1 MSHAPVVATVDP
13 QARTAVK
20 SANNQ
25 VSNLPAYQAAHQHIP
40 MQETYSS
47 FSASTTGTWSSYSQW
62 TLTPSQ
68 LPHVVD
74 KLTLALTLGAGSV
87 TGSGAASN
95 VSLVNDAAFLSKLVE
110 VRIGSQL
117 LASLYPENSYVQPV
131 IHMTTEEKALYL
143 PVVGNASLATR
154 RTNTAAG
161 QTLYWDIP
169 VPFITAKGW
178 LTAQHPFN
186 FDIKVFHNDLT
197 SIVQTTGTSPVL
209 PISSVVLNVS
219 GRNYLSQQNAVNA
232 VMNQRRLGPAHQRF
246 LDPVQQQ
253 FTLASGSSQY
263 TVQLTNV
270 TGMVSHLLF
279 LVRAQS
285 SVGTPL
291 GNTPDALLQCTSFS
305 FLDSAGNIIIPQT
318 SSAYALANYSAKYF
332 IGDFTD
338 IASGLGPSGTQ
349 KNIYSVVFDRTPK
362 DALKL
367 GTQEGFKYLDGLA
380 KLQINFASATS
391 STYLVDVIAYV
402 WSNITVDAGG
412 NVTKSLVTAA

>member
-20 SANNQ
+20 SANNH

-95 VSLVNDAAFLSKLVE
+95 VSIVNDAAFLSKLVE

-117 LASLYPENSYVQPV
+117 LASLYPENSYVQP
-131 IHMTTEEKALYL
+131 ILHFTTEQKSLYL
-143 PVVGNASLATR
+143 PAVGNASLATR

-186 FDIKVFHNDLT
+186 FDIKIFHNDLT

-219 GRNYLSQQNAVNA
+219 GRNYISQQNAINA

-253 FTLASGSSQY
+253 FTLASGSAQFS
-263 TVQLTNV
+263 VQLTNV

-279 LVRAQS
+279 VVRAQS

-291 GNTPDALLQCTSFS
+291 GNTPDAFLPISSFT
-305 FLDSAGNIIIPQT
+305 FLDSAGNIVIPQT

-338 IASGLGPSGTQ
+338 IASGLGPSGTPRIVYPMIFASDPE
-349 KNIYSVVFDRTPK
+349 KALFD
-362 DALKL
+362 
-367 GTQEGFKYLDGLA
+367 GVSNGFLRLDGLA
-380 KLQINFASATS
+380 KLTVTFASSLAVS
-391 STYLVDVIAYV
+391 S
-402 WSNITVDAGG
+402 GG
-412 NVTKSLVTAA
+412 IQACS